1 MSQRIGHP
9 FFKFIIFKFPWFY
22 QMFFDKPAKRS
33 FRQYNESLARLY
45 DEASTFGKLN
55 NFDNVVIGHTHHG
68 KIFKN
73 IVDCGQFVS
82 VNHSTYVIEENNTFV
97 LKRF

>member
-1 MSQRIGHP
+1 
-9 FFKFIIFKFPWFY
+9 
-22 QMFFDKPAKRS
+22 MFFDKPAKRS